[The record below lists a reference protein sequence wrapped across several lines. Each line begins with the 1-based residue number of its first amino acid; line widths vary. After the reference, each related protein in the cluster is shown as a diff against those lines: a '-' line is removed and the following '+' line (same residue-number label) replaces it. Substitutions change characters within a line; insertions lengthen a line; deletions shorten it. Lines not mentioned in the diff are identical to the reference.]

1 MGLGMCPCM
10 AADPNPRQAP
20 PQLPG
25 VTGWK
30 ALKASKQPSHCSD
43 TEKRSEGSGTH
54 ASKSVRK
61 QAAGQLLCQQT
72 S

>member
-20 PQLPG
+20 PQLLG

-43 TEKRSEGSGTH
+43 TKKRCEGSGTD

-61 QAAGQLLCQQT
+61 QAAGQLLCQQI